1 MDNGERGID
10 AKGAIFKTP
19 ALTPPLTHN
28 RRLAQSDDL
37 RALWPSG
44 QPLDARGMRRRG
56 QKGAVVVILDKD
68 NKNTGPATR
77 RFANAAFTT
86 P

>member
-44 QPLDARGMRRRG
+44 QPLD
-56 QKGAVVVILDKD
+56 GAVDKKGQFSLFWIKD
-68 NKNTGPATR
+68 NLNTGPATR
-77 RFANAAFTT
+77 RFENAAFAT